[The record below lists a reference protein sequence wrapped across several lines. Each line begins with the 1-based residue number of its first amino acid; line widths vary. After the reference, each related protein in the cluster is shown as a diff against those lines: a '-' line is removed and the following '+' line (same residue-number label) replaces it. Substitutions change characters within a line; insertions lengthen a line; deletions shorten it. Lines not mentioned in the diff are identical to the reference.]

1 MKVNLKEFRDFLPI
15 RSLVNGPLCI
25 LVCRLISPLIS
36 IPCIKYRVSPNTITL
51 MMIISGL
58 VSGLLFSQ
66 TSLVCKIVASLLY
79 FLWFILDCSDGEVAR
94 FTKTFSNYGKQL
106 DWVAHLICHPL
117 LYIAIWIY
125 FYNKGI
131 IDMGFLS
138 VVTMCFMSIEIIGR
152 NLISYDFFLF
162 KDNRLNGNKKKFN
175 VLQYINI
182 QIFYFPNFVLFF
194 PPLLIIDEIIGIG
207 YILYVYMIWGSLLSL
222 YSLKEFLR
230 YIIYFYKH

>member
-1 MKVNLKEFRDFLPI
+1 MCPMKQEKTHWILRMYLSTLAYIHCSLWLPM
-15 RSLVNGPLCI
+15 
-25 LVCRLISPLIS
+25 
-36 IPCIKYRVSPNTITL
+36 ITL

-152 NLISYDFFLF
+152 NLIS
-162 KDNRLNGNKKKFN
+162 
-175 VLQYINI
+175 LQ
-182 QIFYFPNFVLFF
+182 QV
-194 PPLLIIDEIIGIG
+194 
-207 YILYVYMIWGSLLSL
+207 
-222 YSLKEFLR
+222 
-230 YIIYFYKH
+230 